1 MGWLACLEDE
11 SALWGTSISIMCP
24 CYKAKVN
31 VGSLNPCKK
40 VNNGPRSFLQT
51 FNLTLRAH
59 DVNNSHWSHTKS
71 VA

>member
-11 SALWGTSISIMCP
+11 RALWIIITCP

-40 VNNGPRSFLQT
+40 VNNNPRSFPQT